1 MSDHMTDND
10 DEKWLNALAGK
21 PDPQA
26 DPLTNAQAAAVRA
39 AMIARRNAL
48 EEATASADPAAFEKL
63 QTRLRREGLLHDA
76 NDAAPK
82 GVGAWLAKWLP
93 FGNSGAS
100 PLPLWSLAANMVLAV
115 VVVVQ
120 SGLLETGSAD
130 SDATVLRGGEATV
143 LLVANP
149 EARLSELSAGL
160 SAAKVKF
167 VVRRKPAGV
176 VHLIVQEESAAF
188 EYLDSQRIEPKW
200 VDGVA
205 VIELRKP

>member
-1 MSDHMTDND
+1 M
-10 DEKWLNALAGK
+10 G
-21 PDPQA
+21 
-26 DPLTNAQAAAVRA
+26 
-39 AMIARRNAL
+39 
-48 EEATASADPAAFEKL
+48 ATL
-63 QTRLRREGLLHDA
+63 LLLRCCFLHSQ
-76 NDAAPK
+76 
-82 GVGAWLAKWLP
+82 GGMGLP

-100 PLPLWSLAANMVLAV
+100 PLPFWSVAANMVLAV

-176 VHLIVQEESAAF
+176 VHLIVQKDPAAF
-188 EYLDSQRIEPKW
+188 DYPDAQRIEPKW
-200 VDGVA
+200 AEGIGD
-205 VIELRKP
+205 IELRKPCAHTTQPSAPNNGVFHCWFKTGSLMTGPNNSMDTAAWSGIFRVNASAGWSAR

>member
-1 MSDHMTDND
+1 MTNND

-21 PDPQA
+21 PDVHA
-26 DPLTNAQAAAVRA
+26 DPLANAQAAAVRA
-39 AMIARRNAL
+39 AMIARRTAL
-48 EEATASADPAAFEKL
+48 EQATANADPTEFEKL
-63 QTRLRREGLLHDA
+63 QSRLRREGLLRDA

-100 PLPLWSLAANMVLAV
+100 PMPRWSLAANMVLAV

-120 SGLLETGSAD
+120 SGLLDRGSAD
-130 SDATVLRGGEATV
+130 NDANVLRGGEATV
-143 LLVANP
+143 LLVPNP

-167 VVRRKPAGV
+167 VVRRKPSGV
-176 VHLIVQEESAAF
+176 LHVIVQEDQAAF
-188 EYLDSQRIEPKW
+188 DYLDAQRIEPKW
-200 VDGVA
+200 AEGIA